1 MNVVTKIRKI
11 PAPPTSSS
19 HPPTTYHINPSTCT
33 VRQLWPTRGMFRHQ
47 DYVPGGRP
55 QCGGGKVHENAK
67 FTRENEYHKFPRHD
81 YEKHKICYW
90 WHSRRH
96 TTETHHTTPCKQ
108 FKEIDF
114 GGVFSSLLGTCIKF
128 YFNPDSV
135 EAVRMKNVSSRR
147 TLVVVSRN
155 SSVVQPE

>member
-1 MNVVTKIRKI
+1 
-11 PAPPTSSS
+11 
-19 HPPTTYHINPSTCT
+19 
-33 VRQLWPTRGMFRHQ
+33 MFRHQ

-90 WHSRRH
+90 WPSRH
-96 TTETHHTTPCKQ
+96 TTHHRRTTPREQ

-114 GGVFSSLLGTCIKF
+114 GGVFLYVLNFISFRRGGSNEKCPRVRLPEYSGYQRKEFECSTREVSKYYCGKQNKLLAST
-128 YFNPDSV
+128 
-135 EAVRMKNVSSRR
+135 RR
-147 TLVVVSRN
+147 STN
-155 SSVVQPE
+155 KMQ